1 MREFPLKGTNLKYSN
16 RVTWHFQVSCAQ
28 SGFVPTFDQISS
40 YQAEI
45 SYESTWLFSIGRIS
59 SLPPQ
64 SLLPPGD
71 GGASE
76 GARDPTVA
84 KLSPHHPR
92 NSWQM
97 YASVFNHTQCSML
110 TPFSP
115 LPLNCSTIDH
125 EGLRLRSFIGFQRG
139 PSDCCYGLPNTCC
152 CKSKPDPMH
161 KSISECDGNP
171 MCKSIT
177 GSDVCR
183 Q

>member
-1 MREFPLKGTNLKYSN
+1 MAVLHWKDYFPPSTVSSPPWGWRCLRGRHETLPLLNSALIILVIHGKCMRLYLTI
-16 RVTWHFQVSCAQ
+16 H
-28 SGFVPTFDQISS
+28 
-40 YQAEI
+40 
-45 SYESTWLFSIGRIS
+45 SI
-59 SLPPQ
+59 
-64 SLLPPGD
+64 
-71 GGASE
+71 
-76 GARDPTVA
+76 
-84 KLSPHHPR
+84 
-92 NSWQM
+92 
-97 YASVFNHTQCSML
+97 SML